1 MAATLQIMK
10 KWDNKGELAHFIKEE
25 CLRPS
30 SSGKPQQLTELLS
43 YLLDPDKPLKD
54 ADKIELYDWLR
65 WLVAG
70 GTPYKEFEATGELC
84 GCITKILVKNLHVI
98 FFSVGK

>member
-1 MAATLQIMK
+1 MAALQIMK
-10 KWDNKGELAHFIKEE
+10 KWDNKGELAHFIREE

-30 SSGKPQQLTELLS
+30 MGKPHQLTELLN
-43 YLLDPDKPLKD
+43 YLLDHDKPLKD

-70 GTPYKEFEATGELC
+70 GTLYKDFEATGE
-84 GCITKILVKNLHVI
+84 
-98 FFSVGK
+98 